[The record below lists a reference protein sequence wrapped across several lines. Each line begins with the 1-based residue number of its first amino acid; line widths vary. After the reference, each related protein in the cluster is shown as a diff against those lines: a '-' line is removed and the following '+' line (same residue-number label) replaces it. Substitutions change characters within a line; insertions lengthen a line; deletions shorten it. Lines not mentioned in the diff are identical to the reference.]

1 MTIGEKIN
9 TIERLVIDSSR
20 VSRYLGY
27 PRKVPLW
34 EVHFSLPVKCNL
46 HRDESNSDISLEIEK
61 CKGKAFVPALSSKES
76 ILRLRTLL
84 PRLITIFKT
93 IRA

>member
-1 MTIGEKIN
+1 MEIEKIN
-9 TIERLVIDSSR
+9 SEEKLVINGTNPT
-20 VSRYLGY
+20 RYLGY

-34 EVHFSLPVKCNL
+34 EVHFSLPGKCNL

-76 ILRLRTLL
+76 VLRLRTLL
-84 PRLITIFKT
+84 PKLIIVFKT